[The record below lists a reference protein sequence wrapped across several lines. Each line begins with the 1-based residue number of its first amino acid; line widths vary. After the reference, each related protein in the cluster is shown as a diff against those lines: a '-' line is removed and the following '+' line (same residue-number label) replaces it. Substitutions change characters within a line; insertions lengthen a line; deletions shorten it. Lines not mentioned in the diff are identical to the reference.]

1 VFHFKG
7 VLAGAILALGL
18 ISAPI
23 VQAQTN
29 TPDTSKVTEIPP
41 IVPGGVLGY
50 YTTDGGKTFIPIK
63 EEKGVA
69 ERIPSD
75 MSKEKFMESY
85 KMTLEAE
92 AKSRA
97 GSYMRSRII
106 HCISY
111 ACTKSS
117 CSRNS
122 TC

>member
-1 VFHFKG
+1 MFKIRG

-29 TPDTSKVTEIPP
+29 TPNTETVTEIPP
-41 IVPGGVLGY
+41 VVPDGVLGY

-85 KMTLEAE
+85 RMTPEAE
-92 AKSRA
+92 AK
-97 GSYMRSRII
+97 IV
-106 HCISY
+106 H
-111 ACTKSS
+111 
-117 CSRNS
+117 
-122 TC
+122 